1 MLIKSIELINFRQY
15 INEKIEFST
24 DPNKNTT
31 IILGEN
37 GYGKTTLI
45 RAFLWGLY
53 KTNGFKNNK
62 ILLNSKVADKMEP
75 DSCESVKVILEVNHK
90 DLDYTI
96 ETEQV
101 YYKSQTGEISKKT
114 NSSTKI
120 IKKITPIVKK
130 TITGNAVANEIDDIL
145 NNNMKD
151 YFFYDGENNVI
162 DKVSSK
168 SNLKMAIEKMMGIN
182 EISDLADYFD
192 PKGAKSVFKL
202 LNNELVGNDDDD
214 LVQYELQQ
222 KLDKKTNAVD
232 ELKNKIEDTN
242 GEIHKLE
249 AQIEEYQDFIKANK
263 ETQEKQSKL
272 TDIEND
278 NKKILSSY
286 KNIFQDKVKFLYNPD
301 PKHTS
306 HFLLEGLFDKC
317 FEEYDFG
324 KIEKISSFDPEKSLS
339 YITEDVIDQ
348 LIERGHCLCGAEIK
362 NENDAY
368 KHLIS
373 EKEHMEPHDF
383 GRYLKEFLHNEAG
396 NQSTQRG
403 AMNKY
408 KTSLTNDFLDVL
420 DNYEDNRRAIKIL
433 NKELV
438 DTKDIGS
445 YQKTINDINRTIG
458 QFEGK
463 NSSRIT
469 RIAELEKKIE
479 EIQQSLL
486 DNSANSEHNIFI
498 KECLAYA
505 DSIHKMTYN
514 HVSKARKDVRDALEN
529 TTNEL
534 FSKMYHGNRSIKI
547 GPDFTVMTIT
557 DEKELDNSTGID
569 TVKNFAFVA
578 GMMQTAKKHIVG
590 NDDFDVSEND
600 IYPLVIDAPF
610 SNTDTEHIKNICDV
624 LPNCCDQLIMCMI
637 NKDYQI
643 AKNDIKDRINKV
655 YRINKLSETEDKIEE
670 VK

>member
-1 MLIKSIELINFRQY
+1 MLIRSIELINFRQY
-15 INEKIEFST
+15 IHEKIEFST
-24 DPNKNTT
+24 DSNKNTT

-53 KTNGFKNNK
+53 RTNGFKNNK
-62 ILLNSKVADKMEP
+62 ILLNSKVADKMAP
-75 DSCESVKVILEVNHK
+75 NSCESVKVILEVNHK
-90 DLDYTI
+90 DLDYII

-101 YYKSQTGEISKKT
+101 YYKSEKGEISKKT

-120 IKKITPIVKK
+120 TKIITPFIKK

-168 SNLKMAIEKMMGIN
+168 SNLKIAIEKMMGIN

-202 LNNELVGNDDDD
+202 LNDDLVGDDDD
-214 LVQYELQQ
+214 ELVQYELQQ
-222 KLDKKTNAVD
+222 KLDKKTKAVD
-232 ELKNKIEDTN
+232 DLKNKIKDTN
-242 GEIHKLE
+242 GEILELE
-249 AQIEEYQDFIKANK
+249 AQIEEYQAFITANK
-263 ETQEKQSKL
+263 ETQEKQDEL

-286 KNIFQDKVKFLYNPD
+286 KQVFQDKVTTLYD
-301 PKHTS
+301 PKKKS
-306 HFLLEGLFDKC
+306 HLLLEGLFDKC
-317 FEEYDFG
+317 FEEYNFG
-324 KIEKISSFDPEKSLS
+324 KIEEISSFDSEKSLS
-339 YITEDVIDQ
+339 HITEDVIDQ
-348 LIERGHCLCGAEIK
+348 LIERGSCLCGAKIE
-362 NENDAY
+362 NENDVY
-368 KHLIS
+368 KHLLS

-383 GRYLKEFLHNEAG
+383 GRYLNSFITTESI
-396 NQSTQRG
+396 NQSTQRA

-408 KTSLTNDFLDVL
+408 KMGLANDFLDIL
-420 DNYEDNRRAIKIL
+420 DNYEDNRRTIKKL

-438 DTKDIGS
+438 DTKDIGI
-445 YQKTINDINRTIG
+445 YQEKINEINRTIG
-458 QFEGK
+458 QFEGI
-463 NSSRIT
+463 NSNRSTRIT
-469 RIAELEKKIE
+469 ELEEEIE
-479 EIQQSLL
+479 EIQQSIL
-486 DNSANSEHNIFI
+486 DNAADSEHNVFI

-505 DSIHKMTYN
+505 RSIHNMTYN
-514 HVSKARKDVRDALEN
+514 HVSKARKNIRDALEN
-529 TTNEL
+529 KTNEL

-547 GPDFTVMTIT
+547 GTDFTVMTIT

-590 NDDFDVSEND
+590 NDDFEVSEND

-637 NKDYQI
+637 NNRYQI
-643 AKNDIKDRINKV
+643 AENDIKDRINKV

>member
-249 AQIEEYQDFIKANK
+249 AQIEEYQDFIKA
-263 ETQEKQSKL
+263 
-272 TDIEND
+272 
-278 NKKILSSY
+278 
-286 KNIFQDKVKFLYNPD
+286 
-301 PKHTS
+301 
-306 HFLLEGLFDKC
+306 
-317 FEEYDFG
+317 
-324 KIEKISSFDPEKSLS
+324 
-339 YITEDVIDQ
+339 
-348 LIERGHCLCGAEIK
+348 
-362 NENDAY
+362 
-368 KHLIS
+368 
-373 EKEHMEPHDF
+373 
-383 GRYLKEFLHNEAG
+383 
-396 NQSTQRG
+396 
-403 AMNKY
+403 
-408 KTSLTNDFLDVL
+408 
-420 DNYEDNRRAIKIL
+420 
-433 NKELV
+433 
-438 DTKDIGS
+438 
-445 YQKTINDINRTIG
+445 
-458 QFEGK
+458 
-463 NSSRIT
+463 
-469 RIAELEKKIE
+469 
-479 EIQQSLL
+479 
-486 DNSANSEHNIFI
+486 
-498 KECLAYA
+498 
-505 DSIHKMTYN
+505 
-514 HVSKARKDVRDALEN
+514 
-529 TTNEL
+529 
-534 FSKMYHGNRSIKI
+534 
-547 GPDFTVMTIT
+547 VM
-557 DEKELDNSTGID
+557 K
-569 TVKNFAFVA
+569 
-578 GMMQTAKKHIVG
+578 
-590 NDDFDVSEND
+590 
-600 IYPLVIDAPF
+600 
-610 SNTDTEHIKNICDV
+610 
-624 LPNCCDQLIMCMI
+624 
-637 NKDYQI
+637 
-643 AKNDIKDRINKV
+643 
-655 YRINKLSETEDKIEE
+655 
-670 VK
+670 